1 MRLTTSRL
9 AGIALATVL
18 GLAILLAIAVG
29 ALVNTEAGT
38 SWLLQKSTHLTDGAL
53 TLGKHR
59 GSLANGLSVE
69 SVSWKQDRL
78 RFELDRVEV
87 EVSWL
92 DLLDGALTVDSLVAA
107 GVVIHWQAGTSS
119 PTALPTLPEPP
130 LPITLRRMSAKIVRW
145 QSGDSAPITLD
156 SVTLVAHWDS
166 GGLEIRSVDVDG
178 PFGNVQ
184 GAANVDGE
192 APHNLSGRLRVQ
204 ALLPDLPDLQAELA
218 VSGGLANPILGA
230 EIEAPYTAS
239 LVIKTSHSG
248 DYSLAGPVSIG
259 LHDLKTSWPQIRVAG
274 PIEGTGRGAE
284 MDYRTQLLVDWEGQP
299 LVTVPLTIAGS
310 VSPSGTAIDELLIG
324 KVAEQLHGTGTIDW
338 DGEMRAQFEL
348 SIDKIN
354 PESWWETWPKDL
366 PAVLNGTAQVAMT
379 SSGNGADLEVEVLQ
393 LDLDGRVRE
402 LPFQLSAVGGLDG
415 KTWNIN
421 KFTAQYGHSL
431 VEISG
436 SKNEAIELVATLE
449 TPDLG
454 EWLSEARGR
463 ASVGLRVQGNPADPQ
478 FMLTVS
484 GEWFGWG
491 DRDLTRLILE
501 ADGSLRR
508 HRVSLQISLAEFPV
522 DVAWSG
528 ALEHAGMR
536 PSDYRAELTKLS
548 LRVPALVDRPEW
560 TLEDPD
566 RTRTWKSTG
575 SVHWQPGQIAV
586 EPSCLVSVNSRLCVA
601 GEWQAQGGSGTLSLK
616 NMPLPGLIGQLPN
629 NYELDGAADLFGS
642 WRFDPAAKVQWQPDF
657 TLSTSSIVISSPNV
671 DPENQGSASAGS
683 VIDEPAL
690 EPFRVHPIQ
699 VTLKSTDAGPWLFA
713 LRQPDV
719 PVRGLAG
726 DATLYFETSDW
737 RASRIAG
744 SFNAALADVAL
755 LETVLPYATDLEGA
769 ASGEV
774 TLAGTLGD
782 PVLEGVLQW
791 TRGKFQQ
798 PEQGL
803 SWTNVSMEVAFPSL
817 TDQGVRRIEVL
828 GQGTSGDGTL
838 ALKGAVDWTGNI
850 KTSVGDGR
858 LTGDV
863 VRVLN
868 TDLAQIQASPDV
880 TVHLEQG
887 LVTLAGEVLIP
898 KARVRIRERP
908 VSAVTV
914 SGDQRIGGPAAE
926 TIQKTT
932 YSVRADI
939 NLRFG
944 EDVQFTGFGLDT
956 TLGGSVALKQRGRS
970 TTANGSIVTRKG
982 TYTAYGQKLAVNRG
996 RLLWSDT
1003 PLLKP
1008 AIDVD
1013 ASRAPS
1019 KEVTVGLRAS
1029 GAIERP
1035 EVKLYSVPGMPQS
1048 EQLSW
1053 LLFGRPLQSASSAE
1067 TSVMNEA
1074 ALALGVRA
1082 GDFLTKRLGGG
1093 LGLDQV
1099 GIEVPAGEGNE
1110 TAALVLG
1117 KYLTPDLYVSY
1128 GISLLQALST
1138 LRIEY
1143 ALSQDWRVV
1152 TESSAERNSADVFFV
1167 KERK

>member
-1 MRLTTSRL
+1 MKLTTSRL
-9 AGIALATVL
+9 TGITLATVL
-18 GLAILLAIAVG
+18 GLAILLAMAVA
-29 ALVNTEAGT
+29 ALVNTESGT
-38 SWLLQKSTHLTDGAL
+38 SWLLQQSNRLTDGAL
-53 TLGKHR
+53 SLGKHR

-78 RFELDRVEV
+78 RFELARVEV

-107 GVVIHWQAGTSS
+107 GVAIHWQSGTSS
-119 PTALPTLPEPP
+119 PAQPTLPEPP

-156 SVTLVAHWDS
+156 SVTLVAHWDT
-166 GGLEIRSVDVDG
+166 GGLEIRSVDVDS

-184 GAANVDGE
+184 GAANVDGD
-192 APHNLSGRLRVQ
+192 APYDLSGRLRVQ
-204 ALLPDLPDLQAELA
+204 ARLPDLPDLQAELA
-218 VSGGLANPILGA
+218 VSGGLANPVFGA

-259 LHDLKTSWPQIRVAG
+259 LHDLKTSWSQIRVAG
-274 PIEGTGRGAE
+274 QIEGTGRGAE

-299 LVTVPLTIAGS
+299 LATVPLTIAGS
-310 VSPSGTAIDELLIG
+310 VSPSGTAINELLI
-324 KVAEQLHGTGTIDW
+324 EQGAAQLRGTGRIDW
-338 DGEMRAQFEL
+338 DGEKRAQLEL
-348 SIDKIN
+348 TIDKLN
-354 PESWWETWPKDL
+354 PGSWWKTWPENL
-366 PAVLNGTAQVAMT
+366 PATINGTVQLAMT
-379 SSGNGADLEVEVLQ
+379 RSRNGADMELQVPQ
-393 LDLDGRVRE
+393 LDLAGRVRD
-402 LPFQLSAVGGLDG
+402 LPFQLSAVGRLDG
-415 KTWNIN
+415 KSWNLN
-421 KFTAQYGHSL
+421 KFTAQYGRSL
-431 VEISG
+431 VVVSG
-436 SKNEAIELVATLE
+436 SKNQVIDLVATLE
-449 TPDLG
+449 APDLG

-463 ASVGLRVQGNPADPQ
+463 GAAGLRVQGNPADPQ
-478 FMLTVS
+478 LMFTMS
-484 GEWFGWG
+484 GNEMGWG
-491 DRDLTRLILE
+491 ARDLTRLNLQAE
-501 ADGSLRR
+501 GSLTR
-508 HRVSLQISLAEFPV
+508 HRVSLQISPAEFPV

-528 ALEHAGMR
+528 TLEHAGMR
-536 PSDYRAELTKLS
+536 PSDYRADLTKLS
-548 LRVPALVDRPEW
+548 LRVPALVDRPLW
-560 TLEDPD
+560 TLEDPEC
-566 RTRTWKSTG
+566 TRTGKSVG
-575 SVHWQPGQIAV
+575 GVHWQPGQIAL

-616 NMPLPGLIGQLPN
+616 NMPLPGLVGGLPEN
-629 NYELDGAADLFGS
+629 HELGGTVDLFGS

-671 DPENQGSASAGS
+671 EPENQGSEAAGS
-683 VIDEPAL
+683 DTDEPAP

-699 VTLKSTDAGPWLFA
+699 VTLKSTDTGPWLFA
-713 LRQPDV
+713 LGQPDE
-719 PVRGLAG
+719 PVRGLTG
-726 DATLYFETSDW
+726 DATLYLETSDW
-737 RASRIAG
+737 WASRIAG
-744 SFNAALADVAL
+744 SFHAGLADVAL

-774 TLAGTLGD
+774 ILAGTLGN
-782 PVLEGVLQW
+782 PLLEGVLQW
-791 TRGKFQQ
+791 TRGKFRLL
-798 PEQGL
+798 EQGL

-828 GQGTSGDGTL
+828 GQGSSGDGTL
-838 ALKGAVDWTGNI
+838 ALKGSVDWTGDI
-850 KTSVGDGR
+850 KTSAGDGR
-858 LTGDV
+858 LIGEG

-914 SGDQRIGGPAAE
+914 SGDQRIGGPTAE
-926 TIQKTT
+926 TVKKAA
-932 YSVRADI
+932 YLVRADI

-970 TTANGSIVTRKG
+970 TTANGSIITRKG

-1013 ASRAPS
+1013 ASRTPS